1 MTTALAKPEWDA
13 RRRTLRNAVREAVY
27 GVDSRMRIRGS
38 FVHGDFHLARDGR
51 VTFSDVDLL
60 IDDDGRS
67 PHAWEADVAA
77 ALASRGWDI
86 RISVLHFD
94 PTLSM
99 ERSASSLLSFGQL
112 IRFLPKTHDRRFEA
126 YLLSKTALGV
136 LGVPGIA
143 ARSEQTPCGDDRVR
157 AAWLAR
163 IGFEAGFDRASCI
176 DLLLGAPEPNEITAA
191 FVDLMRFND
200 RSAARAWFLDRLERS
215 TAHPWMKD
223 HYHEVLQ
230 ES

>member
-1 MTTALAKPEWDA
+1 M
-13 RRRTLRNAVREAVY
+13 REAVSE
-27 GVDSRMRIRGS
+27 VDSRMRIRGS
-38 FVHGDFHLARDGR
+38 FVHGDFHLARDGQ

-94 PTLSM
+94 PTVSV

-112 IRFLPKTHDRRFEA
+112 IRFLPKAEDPRFEA

-136 LGVPGIA
+136 IGVPSSV
-143 ARSEQTPCGDDRVR
+143 ARSEETRFEDDGVR
-157 AAWLAR
+157 AARLAR
-163 IGFEAGFDRASCI
+163 IGFETAFDRASCI
-176 DLLLGAPEPNEITAA
+176 DLLSGASDQTEITEA
-191 FVDLMRFND
+191 FVDLMRSND
-200 RSAARAWFLDRLERS
+200 RSAARAWFLDRLEMS
-215 TAHPWMKD
+215 TAHPWMKF